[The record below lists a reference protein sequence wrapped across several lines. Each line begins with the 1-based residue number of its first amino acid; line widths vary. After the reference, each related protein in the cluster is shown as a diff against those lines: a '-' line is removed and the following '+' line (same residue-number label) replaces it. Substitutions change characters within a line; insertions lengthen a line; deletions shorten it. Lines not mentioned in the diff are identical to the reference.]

1 MPVSEQINPPKTH
14 KGKKILESKA
24 PKIVENDKKTLVLKG
39 GHTSQLVND
48 FLNDLCSLKNPL
60 IFKLKWHNPIL
71 PFEDIS
77 FVEKMCRKYDCSLFV
92 IGLHSKKRPHNIVVG
107 RLHDGELLDMFE
119 LGIQHYI
126 GLLQDSPGVSGAKPL
141 LLFSGEVFE
150 EQKKYVMLKSL
161 FVGKRIYFRFLMTS
175 DLFRGPTV
183 DGVRSLGI
191 EHMIQVAMTSEDR
204 ILLRVRRILIRPLEK
219 PSGGSSEELDKQT
232 KPLRTPWGIPVQL
245 SLEDTGPSVDFDLRR
260 VTIPSEDKWKRAHRV
275 PPETRMAKKVPK
287 NRHVDVF
294 GSRIG
299 RVHVGKTE
307 KLEILRPGASLRTAL
322 TGRRKRGYERRQN
335 SAKVH
340 TSRKAPKKRRKLSDS
355 L

>member
-1 MPVSEQINPPKTH
+1 MPVSNQVNPPKTH
-14 KGKKILESKA
+14 KGKKVLESKA

-60 IFKLKWHNPIL
+60 VFKLKWRNPVL

-92 IGLHSKKRPHNIVVG
+92 IGLHSKKRPHNIVIG

-119 LGIQHYI
+119 LGIQHYV
-126 GLLQDSPGVSGAKPL
+126 GLLQDSPGLSGAKPL
-141 LLFSGEVFE
+141 LLFSGEAFE

-161 FVGKRIYFRFLMTS
+161 FV

-183 DGVRSLGI
+183 EGIRSIGI
-191 EHMIQVAMTSEDR
+191 EHMIQIAMTSEDR
-204 ILLRVRRILIRPLEK
+204 ILLRVRRVLMRPLEK

-232 KPLRTPWGIPVQL
+232 KPLRTPWGMPVQL

-275 PPETRMAKKVPK
+275 PPETRMARKTPK

-322 TGRRKRGYERRQN
+322 TGHRKRGFERRQN

-340 TSRKAPKKRRKLSDS
+340 KSGEASRKHRKLSDG